1 MNINSRKT
9 KKFSGFFGADKVKNI
24 MKAKENKKNEHDKQ
38 EKPESLENATF
49 LSIVLRMAT
58 GSYISL
64 GLVEDPITGKKNKD
78 LEMAKYLIDSLR
90 ILKKKT
96 KGNLN
101 NEEQGY
107 LNNIIQD
114 LELKFVKEK
123 E

>member
-1 MNINSRKT
+1 
-9 KKFSGFFGADKVKNI
+9 
-24 MKAKENKKNEHDKQ
+24 MKAKENKKKKQ
-38 EKPESLENATF
+38 EEIPENLEDATF

-64 GLVEDPITGKKNKD
+64 GLVADPMTGKKNKD

-101 NEEQGY
+101 KEEQGY

>member
-1 MNINSRKT
+1 MSEKEKKT
-9 KKFSGFFGADKVKNI
+9 
-24 MKAKENKKNEHDKQ
+24 NKKEIPEGL
-38 EKPESLENATF
+38 EKATF

-64 GLVEDPITGKKNKD
+64 GLVEDPITGKRNKD
-78 LEMAKYLIDSLR
+78 LEMAKYLIDSLI
-90 ILKKKT
+90 ILRDKT
-96 KGNLN
+96 KGNLDK
-101 NEEQGY
+101 EEKGY

>member
-1 MNINSRKT
+1 
-9 KKFSGFFGADKVKNI
+9 
-24 MKAKENKKNEHDKQ
+24 MKAKENKKDKQ
-38 EKPESLENATF
+38 ETPESLEKATF

-64 GLVEDPITGKKNKD
+64 GLVEDPMTGKKNKD

-101 NEEQGY
+101 KEEQGY

>member
-1 MNINSRKT
+1 M
-9 KKFSGFFGADKVKNI
+9 SG
-24 MKAKENKKNEHDKQ
+24 KENKKSKQ
-38 EKPESLENATF
+38 EQLESLEKATF

-64 GLVEDPITGKKNKD
+64 GLVEDPSTGKKNKD

-96 KGNLN
+96 KGNLDK
-101 NEEQGY
+101 EEEGY